1 IQKQGFRNVSD
12 VLRAQPLAT
21 GAVQDN
27 QYAGSFTS
35 NATTISLLGLSPS
48 FTLILMD
55 GRPLA
60 DYPLLYNGQSNFTD
74 LTSVPTA
81 MVERIEILPGNQ
93 SSIYGSAAIAGV
105 VNIIL
110 KKRLDGVQLDARIG
124 GYTEGGGNNQRLQV
138 TGGNTWDRLDL
149 TWG

>member
-1 IQKQGFRNVSD
+1 MDRKLLATAICAALAWPLAATAVHAQETAAPATDEEATELDRVLVTGSRIPRAQLETASPVITITAEDIQRQGFRNVSD

-60 DYPLLYNGQSNFTD
+60 DYPLLYNGQSNFT
-74 LTSVPTA
+74 
-81 MVERIEILPGNQ
+81 
-93 SSIYGSAAIAGV
+93 
-105 VNIIL
+105 
-110 KKRLDGVQLDARIG
+110 
-124 GYTEGGGNNQRLQV
+124 
-138 TGGNTWDRLDL
+138 
-149 TWG
+149 